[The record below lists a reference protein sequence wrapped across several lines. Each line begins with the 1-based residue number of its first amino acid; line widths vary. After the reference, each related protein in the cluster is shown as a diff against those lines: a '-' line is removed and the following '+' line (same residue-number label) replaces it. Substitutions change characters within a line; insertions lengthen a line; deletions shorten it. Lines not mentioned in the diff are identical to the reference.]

1 MGAAAGY
8 VLACRILGPDMV
20 VRTAWTSSTPTLSG
34 NAGESESARFFI
46 TCRCC
51 WVQSYSSSVLAI
63 LATIQANSSPW
74 RPVCGSAVL
83 PILGFGTTVIKQG
96 RPKDIFK
103 LFNMLYWGTWL
114 LITHMNGCSIP
125 AARRHIHNTTTRTVQ
140 GVIADATQVHPSH
153 LQQHCRPRPA
163 MFYLKND
170 QGVVIDWDPIAGC
183 DKQRLNIKFRV
194 YFKKRTSTGT
204 STGNKKSH

>member
-74 RPVCGSAVL
+74 RPVCGSAVP
-83 PILGFGTTVIKQG
+83 PILGF
-96 RPKDIFK
+96 DIPLNMHKVSLSK
-103 LFNMLYWGTWL
+103 LNEMGLEE
-114 LITHMNGCSIP
+114 N
-125 AARRHIHNTTTRTVQ
+125 
-140 GVIADATQVHPSH
+140 H
-153 LQQHCRPRPA
+153 L
-163 MFYLKND
+163 FDGKSLSLKR
-170 QGVVIDWDPIAGC
+170 IDPIHSKAT
-183 DKQRLNIKFRV
+183 KILIFAQI
-194 YFKKRTSTGT
+194 
-204 STGNKKSH
+204 